1 MQESPGAIIKKV
13 DNSNA
18 DGMQGATDNRRKVKI
33 GNAKVQESPGAIVD
47 KIDNSEA
54 NKMLGAIIIKVK
66 IDNSKASEVLGA
78 IIREKIDNS
87 KASEVPGAIIKVLID
102 NSKQGAIYCQR
113 QEEFERW
120 KSIAKEGVRQSQI
133 CSGLHPRMKHEVPR
147 VIIIIIHSR
156 GILGVIIGSCI

>member
-1 MQESPGAIIKKV
+1 MPRCKSKKSPGAII
-13 DNSNA
+13 
-18 DGMQGATDNRRKVKI
+18 
-33 GNAKVQESPGAIVD
+33 E

-54 NKMLGAIIIKVK
+54 NKMLGAIIIK
-66 IDNSKASEVLGA
+66 
-78 IIREKIDNS
+78 EKIDNS